1 MAGKLLLLTRAEW
14 YRRCLFAAVR
24 GLWHGK
30 KGVRKEQ
37 ETLMPSIIP
46 SPSSR
51 RGPAALETPQPA
63 EFPLPLTDPSCYQS
77 KEFGSR
83 VCIPEDWWR
92 NGANLG
98 GTQSPPSQGE
108 SSRAKATGCGQG
120 QLPGS
125 RSAQELHHE
134 ADFLGSYVLK
144 TQPIFRLCF
153 QSQIHPK
160 NKLNNRVM
168 DIS

>member
-1 MAGKLLLLTRAEW
+1 MAGKLLLLLTRAER
-14 YRRCLFAAVR
+14 YQRCLFAAVR

-37 ETLMPSIIP
+37 ETLVSPLTLSIIP

-51 RGPAALETPQPA
+51 VVLWSWKHPSLLSSPFPSLIHPATRAKSLVP
-63 EFPLPLTDPSCYQS
+63 
-77 KEFGSR
+77 GSASPR
-83 VCIPEDWWR
+83 ADGEMVQTS
-92 NGANLG
+92 GAPRA
-98 GTQSPPSQGE
+98 PPSQGE
-108 SSRAKATGCGQG
+108 CSKAKATGCGQG

-144 TQPIFRLCF
+144 TQPIF
-153 QSQIHPK
+153 
-160 NKLNNRVM
+160 
-168 DIS
+168 